1 MNNFEKW
8 IASSTKKSEKD
19 FRSVVHIILNAIS
32 SQHELRSEMIMK
44 GGILV
49 AIAYHTGRYTRDI
62 DFSTC
67 KHYSEFQDG
76 HAQFIYN
83 LGQSIQI
90 SSAELSYGF
99 ACKIQSSEL
108 KPGAEGNFQTL
119 HLKVGYAEKS
129 NTNSMKRLASG
140 QSSRVVQIDYSFN
153 ELVGDVGLMDLGGD
167 EHLQT
172 YGLFTLIAEKY
183 RALIQQGS
191 GPGQRVRGSARGQDI
206 FDLQAILTQTK
217 PSVEAQDYLVQ
228 LLIEKALSREVVV
241 SRLSMRNEE
250 IYTKS
255 KVRYD
260 ALRDEIDGELPNFDE
275 SFFFVREFYENLPWP
290 TSYQG

>member
-1 MNNFEKW
+1 MNDFEKW
-8 IASSTKKSEKD
+8 IASSTNKNEKD
-19 FRSVVHIILNAIS
+19 FRSIVHIILDAIS
-32 SQHELRSEMIMK
+32 SHHDLRAEMVMK

-67 KHYSEFQDG
+67 KHYSDFQEN
-76 HAQFIYN
+76 HNQFIDN
-83 LGQSIQI
+83 LGQAIHL
-90 SSAELSYGF
+90 SSAELPYGF
-99 ACKIQSSEL
+99 ACRIQSSEL

-129 NTNSMKRLASG
+129 NANSMKRLANG
-140 QSSRVVQIDYSFN
+140 QSSRIVQIDYSFN

-167 EHLQT
+167 EKLQT
-172 YGLFTLIAEKY
+172 YGLLTLIAEKY

-191 GPGQRVRGSARGQDI
+191 GPGRRIRGSSRGQDI
-206 FDLQAILTQTK
+206 FDLQAILKQSC
-217 PSVEAQDYLVQ
+217 PVRDAQNYLVQ
-228 LLIEKALSREVVV
+228 LLIEKALSRDVVA

-250 IYTKS
+250 VYTKS
-255 KVRYD
+255 KDRYL

-275 SFFFVREFYENLPWP
+275 SYIFVREFYEALPWP
-290 TSYQG
+290 KSHMI